1 MSCELIYAFERSL
14 WLFCASWTL
23 GKKHG
28 GRGIGQGPIATGREK
43 VFAYLAGFVTVEKW
57 FLLAVLKHRWSSL
70 RASPSMHATLAC
82 AFQSM
87 VVGQD
92 LESVVDYGA
101 CMCML
106 LTGQCVGEYI
116 KCQKK
121 APLSF
126 FCVYGSQHHVEQD
139 SIMGRNLCTGI

>member
-1 MSCELIYAFERSL
+1 M
-14 WLFCASWTL
+14 
-23 GKKHG
+23 
-28 GRGIGQGPIATGREK
+28 
-43 VFAYLAGFVTVEKW
+43 EKW
-57 FLLAVLKHRWSSL
+57 FLLAVLKHRWSSI

-106 LTGQCVGEYI
+106 LTG
-116 KCQKK
+116 
-121 APLSF
+121 
-126 FCVYGSQHHVEQD
+126 
-139 SIMGRNLCTGI
+139 

>member
-1 MSCELIYAFERSL
+1 MLDFREEAWRKRN
-14 WLFCASWTL
+14 WLGAYSNRQRKC
-23 GKKHG
+23 
-28 GRGIGQGPIATGREK
+28 I
-43 VFAYLAGFVTVEKW
+43 AYLARFVSVEKW

-106 LTGQCVGEYI
+106 LTG
-116 KCQKK
+116 
-121 APLSF
+121 
-126 FCVYGSQHHVEQD
+126 
-139 SIMGRNLCTGI
+139 

>member
-23 GKKHG
+23 GEEAWGKRNWLGACSNRQIKH
-28 GRGIGQGPIATGREK
+28 I
-43 VFAYLAGFVTVEKW
+43 AYLARFVTVEKW

-101 CMCML
+101 YMCML
-106 LTGQCVGEYI
+106 VN
-116 KCQKK
+116 
-121 APLSF
+121 
-126 FCVYGSQHHVEQD
+126 V
-139 SIMGRNLCTGI
+139 